1 MGLVALRVSAMFHG
15 ALANYVDV
23 TNVTSSDGGH
33 QLQFTLLPAGI
44 SFAQWAAGVVEQY
57 IGLVS
62 MVALIPHVGAELARL
77 FIVLLS

>member
-1 MGLVALRVSAMFHG
+1 MFHG

-44 SFAQWAAGVVEQY
+44 SFAQWAADVVEQY
-57 IGLVS
+57 IGLLNMMAFV
-62 MVALIPHVGAELARL
+62 PHVGSELAKL